1 MVEFLD
7 GGILAQLGTPDM
19 KLPIQYALYY
29 PQRRHLE
36 GKRLDFAELGKITF
50 EAPDLTNFRGLALAY
65 QALERG
71 GNIPTVLN
79 AANELAVRRFLEGS
93 IRFLEIPEI
102 IEASMQAISYRDC
115 PSVEQILE
123 TEQETYEWIE
133 SRW

>member
-1 MVEFLD
+1 M
-7 GGILAQLGTPDM
+7 
-19 KLPIQYALYY
+19 
-29 PQRRHLE
+29 
-36 GKRLDFAELGKITF
+36 
-50 EAPDLTNFRGLALAY
+50 TNFRGLALAY